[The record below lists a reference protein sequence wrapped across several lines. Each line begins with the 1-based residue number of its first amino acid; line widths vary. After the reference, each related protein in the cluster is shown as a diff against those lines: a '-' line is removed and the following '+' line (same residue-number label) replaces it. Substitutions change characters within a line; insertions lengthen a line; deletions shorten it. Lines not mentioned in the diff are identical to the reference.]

1 MNTHFRQAEEDSNG
15 RFADS
20 MAKSQMI
27 LLGALSLLVFFSTF
41 ETRGA
46 AQEPSD
52 KATASVASVRPC
64 PADSMN
70 SEPVRETKKK
80 RRGAAAGSNEIPP
93 ACMEVQTSALDVQ
106 DFFQSFVREQTW
118 RIGEENI
125 AEDAWIFYRYIDK
138 DELLRFSKEGPF
150 AGRVNWTQG
159 KALIQVR
166 TRELEKGFTRV
177 EVAAR
182 FRGYGQSVDRFA
194 PPKDSW
200 LLESN
205 GTLEKTLVSAL
216 ESHLNSQH

>member
-1 MNTHFRQAEEDSNG
+1 MNTHFTQAEEDASG

-52 KATASVASVRPC
+52 KTTASVASVRPC

-70 SEPVRETKKK
+70 SKPARETKKK
-80 RRGAAAGSNEIPP
+80 GKGAGSNEIPH
-93 ACMEVQTSALDVQ
+93 ACLEVQTPAMDVQ

-118 RIGEENI
+118 RIGEENV
-125 AEDAWIFYRYIDK
+125 AEEAWSFYRYMDK
-138 DELLRFSKEGPF
+138 GELLRFSKEGPF

-177 EVAAR
+177 EVTAR
-182 FRGYGQSVDRFA
+182 FRGYGQNVDRFA

-205 GTLEKTLVSAL
+205 GTLEKTLISAL

>member
-1 MNTHFRQAEEDSNG
+1 MNTHFTQAEEDASG

-27 LLGALSLLVFFSTF
+27 VLGALSLLVFFSTF

-52 KATASVASVRPC
+52 KTTASVASVRPC

-70 SEPVRETKKK
+70 SKPARETKKK
-80 RRGAAAGSNEIPP
+80 GKGAGSNEIPP
-93 ACMEVQTSALDVQ
+93 ACVEVQTPALDVQ

-118 RIGEENI
+118 RIGEENV
-125 AEDAWIFYRYIDK
+125 AEEAWSFYRYMDK
-138 DELLRFSKEGPF
+138 GELLRFSKEGPF

-205 GTLEKTLVSAL
+205 GTLEKTLISAL

>member
-1 MNTHFRQAEEDSNG
+1 MNTHFTQAEEDARG

-41 ETRGA
+41 DARGA

-52 KATASVASVRPC
+52 KTTASVASVRPC

-70 SEPVRETKKK
+70 SKPARETKKK
-80 RRGAAAGSNEIPP
+80 GKGAGSNEIPP
-93 ACMEVQTSALDVQ
+93 TCLEVQTPAMDVQ

-118 RIGEENI
+118 RIGEENV
-125 AEDAWIFYRYIDK
+125 AEDAWSFYRYVDK

-150 AGRVNWTQG
+150 AGRVNWKQG

-177 EVAAR
+177 EVTRVFEDMAR
-182 FRGYGQSVDRFA
+182 AWTVSLRQKIRGCWNPTARSR
-194 PPKDSW
+194 K
-200 LLESN
+200 L
-205 GTLEKTLVSAL
+205 
-216 ESHLNSQH
+216 

>member
-1 MNTHFRQAEEDSNG
+1 MNTHFTQAEEDARG

-52 KATASVASVRPC
+52 KTTASVASVRPC

-70 SEPVRETKKK
+70 SKPARETKKK
-80 RRGAAAGSNEIPP
+80 GKGAGSNEIPP
-93 ACMEVQTSALDVQ
+93 TCLEVQTPAMDVQ

-118 RIGEENI
+118 RIGEENV
-125 AEDAWIFYRYIDK
+125 AEDAWSFYRYVDK
-138 DELLRFSKEGPF
+138 DELLRFSNEGPF

-177 EVAAR
+177 EVTAR
-182 FRGYGQSVDRFA
+182 FRGYGQNVDRFA

>member
-1 MNTHFRQAEEDSNG
+1 MNTHFTQAEEDARG

-52 KATASVASVRPC
+52 KTTASVASVRPC

-70 SEPVRETKKK
+70 SKPARETKKK
-80 RRGAAAGSNEIPP
+80 GKGAGSNEIPP
-93 ACMEVQTSALDVQ
+93 TCLEVQTPAMDVQ

-118 RIGEENI
+118 RIGEENV
-125 AEDAWIFYRYIDK
+125 AEEAWSFYRYMDK
-138 DELLRFSKEGPF
+138 GELLRFSKEGPF
-150 AGRVNWTQG
+150 AGRVNWKQG

-177 EVAAR
+177 EVTAR
-182 FRGYGQSVDRFA
+182 FRGYGQNVDRFA

>member
-1 MNTHFRQAEEDSNG
+1 MNTHFTQAEEDASG

-52 KATASVASVRPC
+52 KTTASVASVRPC

-70 SEPVRETKKK
+70 SKPARETKKK
-80 RRGAAAGSNEIPP
+80 GKGAGSNEIPP
-93 ACMEVQTSALDVQ
+93 TCLEVQTPAMDVQ

-118 RIGEENI
+118 RIGEENV
-125 AEDAWIFYRYIDK
+125 AEEAWSFYRYMDK
-138 DELLRFSKEGPF
+138 GELLRFSKEGPF

-177 EVAAR
+177 EVTAR
-182 FRGYGQSVDRFA
+182 FRGYGQNVDRFA

-205 GTLEKTLVSAL
+205 GTLEKTLISAL